1 MGVYLNTQLT
11 QNHGRFTT
19 QVRVP
24 FAKVYSTTVPPP
36 THRRFPSTMGIL
48 SLCADSA
55 RPPGITTRHKL
66 TMNTTENNTGVQRQ
80 CAMNPTFFTSNDET
94 HLSTTSYNNTTPLS
108 YITPH
113 SPMASLHVSSDLTTW
128 AFCWNLL
135 LLVCFT
141 IATILHSHS
150 KKKRISKSLNT
161 LQSVFTA
168 ACHLL
173 SLLMSLISM
182 ATLFK
187 PNRKRMCIRR
197 SSTKRKRKKYPL
209 ARPPG
214 IRSKY
219 GKTNTAWSIV
229 YDPRND
235 TVLTWTN
242 HRVRIY
248 QRRGRRLFTYKGKSE
263 NTFPRHALP
272 ISGEWQGSNF
282 IVTNTSHWTN
292 PPTETLPQYCHTP
305 ASITKRNNKSTQ
317 MDKNK
322 QEPAT
327 RPPSKNRTPQT
338 DRPRKKKAPKRKRKK
353 VSQMSRKKWQT
364 QARQFITNW
373 TSQQMDAYL
382 AIPEVALD
390 WNVEPG

>member
-1 MGVYLNTQLT
+1 
-11 QNHGRFTT
+11 
-19 QVRVP
+19 
-24 FAKVYSTTVPPP
+24 
-36 THRRFPSTMGIL
+36 
-48 SLCADSA
+48 
-55 RPPGITTRHKL
+55 
-66 TMNTTENNTGVQRQ
+66 
-80 CAMNPTFFTSNDET
+80 
-94 HLSTTSYNNTTPLS
+94 
-108 YITPH
+108 
-113 SPMASLHVSSDLTTW
+113 
-128 AFCWNLL
+128 
-135 LLVCFT
+135 VCFT
-141 IATILHSHS
+141 IATILPSHS
-150 KKKRISKSLNT
+150 KKKRT
-161 LQSVFTA
+161 RQSINNKNHGQQTEQEYPDITTTPLPPPQSIFTA

-197 SSTKRKRKKYPL
+197 SFTKRKRKKYPL

-248 QRRGRRLFTYKGKSE
+248 QRRGRRLFTYRKGKSE

-272 ISGEWQGSNF
+272 ITGEWQGSNF

-292 PPTETLPQYCHTP
+292 PPTATLPQYCYTP
-305 ASITKRNNKSTQ
+305 ASIPTRNTNNTQ
-317 MDKNK
+317 MDKDK

-327 RPPSKNRTPQT
+327 
-338 DRPRKKKAPKRKRKK
+338 
-353 VSQMSRKKWQT
+353 
-364 QARQFITNW
+364 
-373 TSQQMDAYL
+373 
-382 AIPEVALD
+382 
-390 WNVEPG
+390 